1 MIELVLRT
9 TESSGLVKEQILA
22 RLDGGQALP
31 DADPILEYSGL
42 CIDSL
47 RHQASYQG
55 QEISLTENYE
65 FHTLAYL
72 ASQPGRVYTKEQIYQ
87 AVWKEEPVDVS
98 QRGVLCHREY
108 PPRSCGRLQ
117 RKNISRPCGESDT
130 NLWMS
135 QGSEPLGLFSMKVCS
150 YSKLSAC
157 TLGEWLR
164 HPFRDDAKLKYK
176 IIAEQ
181 YIVFDKR
188 IKTIY
193 RTLANLILQISK
205 ESK

>member
-47 RHQASYQG
+47 RHQAFYQG

-72 ASQPGRVYTKEQIYQ
+72 ASQPGRVFTKEQIYQ

-98 QRGVLCHREY
+98 SAVFCIIRNIRQKLRKVTKERIYPDCVGSRIQICRCPRG
-108 PPRSCGRLQ
+108 
-117 RKNISRPCGESDT
+117 
-130 NLWMS
+130 MS
-135 QGSEPLGLFSMKVCS
+135 PWGF
-150 YSKLSAC
+150 
-157 TLGEWLR
+157 
-164 HPFRDDAKLKYK
+164 H
-176 IIAEQ
+176 I
-181 YIVFDKR
+181 
-188 IKTIY
+188 
-193 RTLANLILQISK
+193 
-205 ESK
+205 